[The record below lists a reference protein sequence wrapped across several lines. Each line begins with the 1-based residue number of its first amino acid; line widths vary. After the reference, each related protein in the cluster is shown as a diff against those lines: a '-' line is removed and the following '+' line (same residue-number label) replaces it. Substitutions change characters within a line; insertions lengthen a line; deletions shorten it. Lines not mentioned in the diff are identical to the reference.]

1 MNEPHLS
8 DSIFGGDDPDA
19 TREQPVHRP
28 DAEPLTRRAARDR
41 REAEQVQESS
51 RRQAR
56 SEREHDVDE
65 TYHGS
70 DDGLGGF
77 EYDDEPPRRRRRPWL
92 PLLLA
97 LVLVGAGGYVAVK
110 SLDISLPSI
119 GGSDQA
125 EADYTG
131 EGTGSVTVTVDR
143 GDTGSD
149 IGATLQKAGV
159 VKSGA
164 RFAQSF
170 AAERSAAGIQP
181 GSYTLRKQMS
191 SASALALMLDPSS
204 RTGGV
209 TVPEGLWASEIY
221 VRLSKATGTPLADYA
236 KVDTSQ
242 LGLPAAAKGNVEGYL
257 FPSRY
262 DFPAKSTATEQLRSM
277 VTEFK
282 RRTAALQIP
291 SDRLERVLTIASI
304 VQAESRGQDG
314 PKVARVI
321 ENRLKPNTETAGR
334 LQMDSTVHYLLKK
347 RGTITT
353 TDKQRQDTSPYNTY
367 LHKGLPPGPV
377 GNPGLEAIK
386 AAETPTPGSWL
397 YFVTVNPATG
407 ETRFATTGAEH
418 QKNVAA
424 FRAWCQAN
432 PGKC

>member
-1 MNEPHLS
+1 M
-8 DSIFGGDDPDA
+8 
-19 TREQPVHRP
+19 HRT
-28 DAEPLTRRAARDR
+28 DGEPLTRRAARDR
-41 REAEQVQESS
+41 REAEQVHESS

-56 SEREHDVDE
+56 AEREQHAVDA
-65 TYHGS
+65 YDGP

-77 EYDDEPPRRRRRPWL
+77 EYDEEPPRRRRRPWL

-119 GGSDQA
+119 GGGSDQA
-125 EADYTG
+125 DADYTG

-149 IGATLQKAGV
+149 IGATLQQAGV

-170 AAERSAAGIQP
+170 AAEQSAAGIQP

-221 VRLSKATGTPLADYA
+221 QRLSKATGTPLAEYA

-262 DFPAKSTATEQLRSM
+262 DFPKNATATEQLRSM

-291 SDRLERVLTIASI
+291 PDRLERVLTIASI

-377 GNPGLEAIK
+377 GNPGIEAIK
-386 AAETPTPGSWL
+386 AAEAPTPGGWL

-418 QKNVAA
+418 QKNVVA
-424 FRAWCQAN
+424 FQTWCRSN